1 MKRLGAANK
10 CSQQDGKSHTRRP
23 YKIVFCVLLLCSYS
37 LAFSHQNND
46 GPPVILAPGYSAPA
60 YDAPEPGTYDLPVL
74 GKATN
79 ATYVDSF
86 EQHGVLQD
94 LFRDRVTVL
103 SFIYTQCD
111 DVNGCP
117 LATFV
122 MGQTS
127 KKVAE
132 DPSLRDQVRFVSF
145 SFDIEKDSPEAL
157 RQYGKSFVN
166 RLVDWNFV
174 VSPNYKELESTLKN
188 YKQSIVRN
196 DNHTF
201 AHILRVFLID
211 SQKNIR
217 NIYST
222 SFLHTDT
229 LLADVRSVLIE
240 QGDLSTKT
248 DTHSSSKIETSK
260 SRLKEPS
267 LGLPQRNISENETPT
282 EEQINLGEQLF
293 FDRRLSLNKTI
304 SCAMCH
310 IPSQGFTSNELS
322 TAVGIEGRT
331 VKRNAPTLLNVGF
344 LKTFFHDAR
353 ENKLEQQVWSPLLA
367 ENEMGNPS
375 VGYVIDNLKKLPEYR
390 ERFKNAY
397 DGDINMLT
405 VGSAFAAYQQSLI
418 AGGSD
423 FDHYYYNGNED
434 ALTERQKRGFAIF
447 RGKGQCSGCHTIGS
461 EFSLFSDEKLHNTGM
476 GYQASMQS
484 TSGIRRSELAPG
496 TTIEFNLSYV
506 APSAEKKP
514 NDLGRYEVTENP
526 SDRWKFRTPS
536 LRNVSLTSPY
546 MHNGSLS
553 TLEDVVA
560 FYNEGGISNPL
571 LDPLIKPLALSDQE
585 QADLV
590 TFLQALTSPEA
601 FNISK
606 KASETKI
613 RNPGEMSYSQ
623 K

>member
-1 MKRLGAANK
+1 MKWRSAAKK
-10 CSQQDGKSHTRRP
+10 CTCQGGKSAI
-23 YKIVFCVLLLCSYS
+23 KKLCSFLIVFLLISSYGMV
-37 LAFSHQNND
+37 FSHQTKD
-46 GPPVILAPGYSAPA
+46 GPPVILAPGYSSPA
-60 YDAPEPGTYDLPVL
+60 YDAPIPGTYDLPIL
-74 GKATN
+74 GKASN
-79 ATYVDSF
+79 ATYIDSF
-86 EQHGVLQD
+86 EQNGDLYG
-94 LFRDRVTVL
+94 LFRDKVTVL

-111 DVNGCP
+111 DINGCP

-127 KKVAE
+127 KTIAA
-132 DPSLRDQVRFVSF
+132 DPALRDRVRFVSF
-145 SFDIEKDSPEAL
+145 SFDLEKDTPETL
-157 RQYGKSFVN
+157 RQYGRSFADHRVEW
-166 RLVDWNFV
+166 DFV
-174 VSPNYKELESTLKN
+174 VSPSPKDLTGTLEE

-211 SQKNIR
+211 SQRNIR

-222 SFLHTDT
+222 SFLHKDT
-229 LLADVRSVLIE
+229 LLADIRSVLIE
-240 QGDLSTKT
+240 QGELLARANIRSP
-248 DTHSSSKIETSK
+248 SKLKASK
-260 SRLKEPS
+260 KRQQDPS
-267 LGLPQRNISENETPT
+267 LGLPKRNSSESKLPT
-282 EEQINLGEQLF
+282 EEQIALGEQLF

-367 ENEMGNPS
+367 KNEMGNPS
-375 VGYVIDNLKKLPEYR
+375 IGYVIDNLKNLPGYR
-390 ERFKNAY
+390 KSFESAY
-397 DGDINMLT
+397 GDDINMLT
-405 VGSAFAAYQQSLI
+405 VGAAFAAYQHSLI

-434 ALTERQKRGFAIF
+434 ALTEKQKRGLAIF
-447 RGKGQCSGCHTIGS
+447 TGKGQCSSCHAIGE
-461 EFSLFSDEKLHNTGM
+461 EFSLFSDEKLHNTGV
-476 GYQASMQS
+476 GYQASMLIPP
-484 TSGIRRSELAPG
+484 GIGRSELAPG
-496 TTIEFNLSYV
+496 TTIEFDLSYV
-506 APSAEKKP
+506 SPSAEERP
-514 NDLGRYEVTENP
+514 NDLGRYEVTEDP

-536 LRNVSLTSPY
+536 LRNVSLTPPY
-546 MHNGSLS
+546 MHNGTLS
-553 TLEDVVA
+553 TLEEVVA
-560 FYNEGGISNPL
+560 FYNDGGIPNPL
-571 LDPLIKPLALSDQE
+571 LDPLIRPLRLSSQE
-585 QADLV
+585 QTDLV
-590 TFLQALTSPEA
+590 AFLKALTSPEA

-606 KASETKI
+606 RATEIKI